1 MKTRCSYVPYRKT
14 GKFQPIV
21 CDYLDQDPFLK
32 PFYEA
37 APTLDN
43 FQHFIHQ
50 KSQKTVDRVVLT
62 EVLRDQY
69 KQAGILD
76 SIVEEQISKLLSEHT
91 FTITTGQQTGI
102 LLGPLYSPLKII
114 SAIKMSQELSNKYP
128 QNQFVPIFWMAT
140 EDHDVAEIDHVW
152 VEGQKLQWNSNQT
165 GPVGRFSLDGMEEV
179 LVQFDQIAGKSPDAV
194 RLKEIFK
201 NAYALPNL
209 SLATRYIVHQLFG
222 HWGLLVI
229 DADDT
234 RLKKAFAPII
244 IQDILEKNSFR
255 EVSQTKEK
263 LEERY
268 HSQVNGREINFF
280 FLEDGYRER
289 IVEEEGRFLT
299 HDGKHSWNSEELKGL
314 ISEHP
319 DKFSPNVLMRP
330 LYQETILPNIAY
342 FGGGAEISYWLEL
355 KGIFDHYRMP
365 FPALMLRNSALIID
379 RRNTLR
385 IEHARFQE
393 EDLFKTRSELEKQ
406 IALSLSESDLELKN
420 EFSDLTRLINQLK
433 NHAQGFDTT
442 LVSSAEAL
450 GKRLEDQLGR
460 YSQKLIRAQKRASAI
475 EINRLNEVFNHIY
488 PGGTLQ
494 ERKESISTFILRHSF
509 LILDVI
515 MDGCQPLEKSFLLIY
530 QED

>member
-222 HWGLLVI
+222 H
-229 DADDT
+229 
-234 RLKKAFAPII
+234 
-244 IQDILEKNSFR
+244 
-255 EVSQTKEK
+255 
-263 LEERY
+263 
-268 HSQVNGREINFF
+268 
-280 FLEDGYRER
+280 
-289 IVEEEGRFLT
+289 
-299 HDGKHSWNSEELKGL
+299 
-314 ISEHP
+314 
-319 DKFSPNVLMRP
+319 
-330 LYQETILPNIAY
+330 
-342 FGGGAEISYWLEL
+342 
-355 KGIFDHYRMP
+355 
-365 FPALMLRNSALIID
+365 
-379 RRNTLR
+379 
-385 IEHARFQE
+385 
-393 EDLFKTRSELEKQ
+393 
-406 IALSLSESDLELKN
+406 
-420 EFSDLTRLINQLK
+420 
-433 NHAQGFDTT
+433 
-442 LVSSAEAL
+442 
-450 GKRLEDQLGR
+450 
-460 YSQKLIRAQKRASAI
+460 
-475 EINRLNEVFNHIY
+475 
-488 PGGTLQ
+488 
-494 ERKESISTFILRHSF
+494 
-509 LILDVI
+509 
-515 MDGCQPLEKSFLLIY
+515 
-530 QED
+530 

>member
-1 MKTRCSYVPYRKT
+1 L
-14 GKFQPIV
+14 I
-21 CDYLDQDPFLK
+21 
-32 PFYEA
+32 
-37 APTLDN
+37 
-43 FQHFIHQ
+43 
-50 KSQKTVDRVVLT
+50 
-62 EVLRDQY
+62 
-69 KQAGILD
+69 
-76 SIVEEQISKLLSEHT
+76 EEQISKLLSEHT

-114 SAIKMSQELSNKYP
+114 SAIKLSQELSKKYP

-152 VEGQKLQWNSNQT
+152 VEGQKLQWNTNQI
-165 GPVGRFSLDGMEEV
+165 GPVGRFSLEGMEEV
-179 LVQFDQIAGKSPDAV
+179 LEQFEQIAGKSPDAI

-201 NAYALPNL
+201 NAHALSNL

-222 HWGLLVI
+222 HLGLLVI
-229 DADDT
+229 DADDA
-234 RLKKAFAPII
+234 RFKKAFAPVIL
-244 IQDILEKNSFR
+244 QDILEQNSFR
-255 EVSQTKEK
+255 EVSKTKEK

-280 FLEDGYRER
+280 FLENGYRER

-299 HDGKHSWNSEELKGL
+299 HDGEHSWNSEELKRL
-314 ISEHP
+314 ILEHP
-319 DKFSPNVLMRP
+319 ENFSPNVLMRP

-342 FGGGAEISYWLEL
+342 FGGGAEISYWLEM
-355 KGIFDHYRMP
+355 KGIFDFYQMP

-379 RRNTLR
+379 RKNTLR
-385 IEHARFQE
+385 IEHARFNAV
-393 EDLFKTRSELEKQ
+393 DLFKSRSELEKQ
-406 IALSLSESDLELKN
+406 IALSLSKTDLELKD
-420 EFSDLTRLINQLK
+420 EFSDLTKLIKQLK
-433 NHAQGFDTT
+433 NHAEGIDST

-450 GKRLEDQLGR
+450 GKRFEAQLGR
-460 YSQKLIRAQKRASAI
+460 YSQKLIRAQKRSSTI

-509 LILDVI
+509 LILEAI
-515 MDGCQPLEKSFLLIY
+515 LDGCRPTENSFLLIY